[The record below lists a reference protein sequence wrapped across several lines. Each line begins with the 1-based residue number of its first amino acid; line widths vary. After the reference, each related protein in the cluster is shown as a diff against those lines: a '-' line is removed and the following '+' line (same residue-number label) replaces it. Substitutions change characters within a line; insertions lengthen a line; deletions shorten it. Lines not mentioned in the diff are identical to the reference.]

1 MSIKKYISEKD
12 TTIADAYKADLKTR
26 STDANLGASDSLEVF
41 SIYGQASQNSLEKSR
56 ILVQFPIDQL
66 VADRSDSKIPQSGSV
81 NFFFRLFKLSK
92 RLNGWNK
99 LEFQKQAETDNQVK
113 PNFFRCFLRKYLLSR
128 HSWIFQIYIPNII

>member
-56 ILVQFPIDQL
+56 ILLFAAWNQSKATKKFPEYEFDNHI
-66 VADRSDSKIPQSGSV
+66 K
-81 NFFFRLFKLSK
+81 K
-92 RLNGWNK
+92 R
-99 LEFQKQAETDNQVK
+99 
-113 PNFFRCFLRKYLLSR
+113 
-128 HSWIFQIYIPNII
+128 